1 MFTSTIPLAKIA
13 SNQTT
18 VGMQSMLEE
27 TRKSFENLLK
37 SWKADQ
43 SKMTRLRSGRDIKNK
58 RALIK
63 IVSNLSKAIDGVHD
77 LLEHTNKTELKNEK
91 INTTVRHIA
100 DVDPS
105 PPASSGWEAET

>member
-1 MFTSTIPLAKIA
+1 
-13 SNQTT
+13 
-18 VGMQSMLEE
+18 MLEE

-43 SKMTRLRSGRDIKNK
+43 SKMTRIRSGRDIKNK

-77 LLEHTNKTELKNEK
+77 LLEHTNKTELKNETETVF
-91 INTTVRHIA
+91 INSRLHDSVHFA
-100 DVDPS
+100 S
-105 PPASSGWEAET
+105 PNIGTCRAKSKFTE